1 LHLFLQAYKDHLG
14 TIEEDDPCRLDLTI
28 TLLKHTSNM
37 VELFSDKHGI
47 YHVNDNRIRA
57 LNDSLNFFTE
67 WEQQITT
74 GKEFVS
80 TKLWFDMQSMILGFT
95 SIVRE
100 RLSRFPG
107 SVVKPAI
114 VNQDLVENHFS
125 QLRGANGQNENPTYQ
140 LTQGTQNS
148 VIFGQSIVSKKSN
161 TGGVQSNSFVGL
173 PNISLFGRNKKPK
186 LAATAGLLINEN
198 EQSL

>member
-1 LHLFLQAYKDHLG
+1 MHLFLQAYKDHLG
-14 TIEEDDPCRLDLTI
+14 TIEEDDPGRLDLTI

-100 RLSRFPG
+100 KLSRFPG
-107 SVVKPAI
+107 SVIKPAI

>member
-1 LHLFLQAYKDHLG
+1 MHLFLQAYKDHLG
-14 TIEEDDPCRLDLTI
+14 TIEEDDPGRLDLTI

-47 YHVNDNRIRA
+47 YHVDDNKIRA

-100 RLSRFPG
+100 KLSRFPG
-107 SVVKPAI
+107 SVIKPAI
-114 VNQDLVENHFS
+114 VNQDLIENHFS

-161 TGGVQSNSFVGL
+161 TAGVQSNSFVGL
-173 PNISLFGRNKKPK
+173 PNKSLFGRNKKPK
-186 LAATAGLLINEN
+186 LAATAGLLISEN